1 MYLGVDGGGTK
12 TAFAVV
18 SDEGRLLA
26 GTVAGSS
33 YYPEIGLAA
42 VREVIEGGVHAV
54 LAAAGL
60 HRNAIKHAFFG
71 LPTYG
76 EDGHADE
83 VLANMPSVVFD
94 PGRYTVGNDM
104 VCSWAGALACADG
117 VSVIAGTGSIAYGE
131 FAGRQA
137 RSGGWGEIFGDEGSA
152 YWIGREGLSLFAR
165 MSDGR
170 TKPGPLHALVRAHYA
185 LERDLDLAGQING
198 MTSAERSSIAQLA
211 RIVAD
216 AADAG
221 DGEARDIYRRAA
233 HQLADIVIATRSL
246 LDVPPDVT
254 LPVSYTGG
262 VFQTRALILAPFAS
276 ALGGAG
282 LFDLQAPRLE
292 PVVGAALYAAH
303 RAGSDLSPA
312 AIARLIA
319 G

>member
-12 TAFAVV
+12 TAFAII
-18 SDEGRLLA
+18 SDEGQLLA

-42 VREVIEGGVHAV
+42 VREVVESGVHAV

-60 HRNAIKHAFFG
+60 HRSAIKHAFFG

-76 EDGHADE
+76 EDLHADE
-83 VLANMPSVVFD
+83 VLANLPSVVFE

-152 YWIGREGLSLFAR
+152 YWIAREGLTLFAR

-170 TKPGPLHALVRAHYA
+170 TPPGPLHALVRQHYA
-185 LERDLDLAGQING
+185 LERDLDLAGKING
-198 MTSAERSSIAQLA
+198 MTTAERSSIARLA
-211 RIVAD
+211 RLVAD
-216 AADAG
+216 AAEAG
-221 DGEARDIYRRAA
+221 DSEARAIYGRAGVE
-233 HQLADIVIATRSL
+233 LADIVIATRSL
-246 LDVPPDVT
+246 LGVPAELT
-254 LPVSYTGG
+254 LPISYTGG
-262 VFQTRALILAPFAS
+262 VFQTRALVLAPFAA
-276 ALGGAG
+276 ALGAAG
-282 LFDLQAPRLE
+282 SFDIQAPRLE
-292 PVVGAALYAAH
+292 PVVGAALYAAR
-303 RAGSDLSPA
+303 RAGSALPPA
-312 AIARLIA
+312 AVDRLIA